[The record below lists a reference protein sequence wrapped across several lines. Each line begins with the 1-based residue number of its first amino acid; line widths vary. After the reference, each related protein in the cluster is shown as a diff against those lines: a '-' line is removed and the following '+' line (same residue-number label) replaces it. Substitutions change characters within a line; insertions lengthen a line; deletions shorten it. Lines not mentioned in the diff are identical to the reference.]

1 MYEEELDRLEEV
13 LNNLMLEPEKELR
26 VAVKRQRKDSDD
38 DEAEEP
44 ESKKIKTEEVW
55 TKDKLWV
62 ENQPKCIFKEEHY
75 LRDIQESTKVQV
87 LQKPTQSKF

>member
-1 MYEEELDRLEEV
+1 LDRKDELDSAELERLQDAGAAVITMYEEELDRLEEV

-44 ESKKIKTEEVW
+44 ESKKIKTEEV
-55 TKDKLWV
+55 
-62 ENQPKCIFKEEHY
+62 
-75 LRDIQESTKVQV
+75 
-87 LQKPTQSKF
+87 